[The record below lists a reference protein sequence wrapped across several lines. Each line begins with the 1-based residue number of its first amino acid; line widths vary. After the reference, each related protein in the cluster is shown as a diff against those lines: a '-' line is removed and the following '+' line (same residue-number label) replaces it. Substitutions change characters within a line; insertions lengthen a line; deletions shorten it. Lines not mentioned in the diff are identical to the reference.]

1 MLRSDS
7 NITISIDDAKQFR
20 SRMRNCLEGRFN
32 PTQKAEIQSRKER
45 MARVTADIVK
55 NNGGK
60 NPITRDH
67 KTY

>member
-7 NITISIDDAKQFR
+7 NITISVDDAKQFR
-20 SRMRNCLEGRFN
+20 SRMRNCIEGRFS
-32 PTQKAEIQSRKER
+32 QKERSNIKSRKER

-60 NPITRDH
+60 NPILG
-67 KTY
+67 Y

>member
-20 SRMRNCLEGRFN
+20 SKMRNCIEGRFSSKH
-32 PTQKAEIQSRKER
+32 KAQIQSRKER
-45 MARVTADIVK
+45 MARVAADIVK

-60 NPITRDH
+60 NPILGN
-67 KTY
+67 

>member
-20 SRMRNCLEGRFN
+20 SKMRNCIEGRF
-32 PTQKAEIQSRKER
+32 PKRDKDQIQSRKER
-45 MARVTADIVK
+45 MARVAADIVK

-60 NPITRDH
+60 NPILG
-67 KTY
+67 Y

>member
-7 NITISIDDAKQFR
+7 NIAISIDDAKRFR
-20 SRMRNCLEGRFN
+20 STMRICIEGRFN
-32 PTQKAEIQSRKER
+32 SKEKAKIKSRKER

-60 NPITRDH
+60 NPILG
-67 KTY
+67 Y

>member
-7 NITISIDDAKQFR
+7 NITISVDDAKQFR
-20 SRMRNCLEGRFN
+20 SRMRNCIEGRFS
-32 PTQKAEIQSRKER
+32 QKERSNIQSRKER

-60 NPITRDH
+60 NPILG
-67 KTY
+67 Y

>member
-32 PTQKAEIQSRKER
+32 STQKAKIQSRKER

-60 NPITRDH
+60 NPILG
-67 KTY
+67 Y